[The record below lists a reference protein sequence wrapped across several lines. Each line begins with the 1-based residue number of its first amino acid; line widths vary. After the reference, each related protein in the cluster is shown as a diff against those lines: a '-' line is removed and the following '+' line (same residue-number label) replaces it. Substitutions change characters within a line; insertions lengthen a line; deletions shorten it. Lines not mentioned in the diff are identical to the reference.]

1 MVIMPTPQGPTP
13 PPAPADGFALVGNL
27 LCIDFVNTEV
37 IDHGERVDRLVG
49 VDDLLRW
56 AGVADAVDEAALRHG
71 RAEGGER
78 AAGWR
83 SGRDA
88 GRLLQDA
95 KALRAALRAAV
106 EALAAGR
113 PLPPDVVP
121 AINAALAAGAST
133 LRLEKRGAGYA
144 TVREALDPSP
154 AALLAPIAESAAWLL
169 ERGDRALVRRC
180 ENAACIRFFYDTTK
194 NRRRRWC
201 SMDGCGSRAKAAAYY
216 RRRKSGVDGPAAKN
230 SAAGR

>member
-1 MVIMPTPQGPTP
+1 MTAPDLSPL
-13 PPAPADGFALVGNL
+13 APADGFSLIGNL
-27 LCIDFVNTEV
+27 LCVDFVNTEV
-37 IDHGERVDRLVG
+37 VAQGERVDRLAG

-56 AGVADAVDEAALRHG
+56 ARVAGVVDEAALR
-71 RAEGGER
+71 RLP
-78 AAGWR
+78 AGWHT
-83 SGRDA
+83 GREA

-113 PLPPDVVP
+113 PLAADVVP
-121 AINAALAAGAST
+121 AINDALAAGAST
-133 LRLEKRGAGYA
+133 LRIERRGAGYV
-144 TVREALDPSP
+144 TVRDALDPSP

-169 ERGDRALVRRC
+169 EHGDRALIRRC
-180 ENAACIRFFYDTTK
+180 ENPLCIRFFYDITK

-216 RRRKSGVDGPAAKN
+216 RRHKSAQRDASVRRSTP
-230 SAAGR
+230 